1 MWTLQIEPY
10 GEANK
15 VHVTR
20 VCVLLGRETLTLHLC
35 GSAPRRV
42 KDVIGDGNKI

>member
-1 MWTLQIEPY
+1 LLCSVVMLDGVVHADLQIEPY

-20 VCVLLGRETLTLHLC
+20 VRVLLGRET
-35 GSAPRRV
+35 
-42 KDVIGDGNKI
+42 